1 MAEGLG
7 FGDKNRSEVVSHL
20 DGNKEVLAMAKWI
33 QETTKVLA

>member
-1 MAEGLG
+1 MVDSLGL
-7 FGDKNRSEVVSHL
+7 GDKNRSEVVSHL